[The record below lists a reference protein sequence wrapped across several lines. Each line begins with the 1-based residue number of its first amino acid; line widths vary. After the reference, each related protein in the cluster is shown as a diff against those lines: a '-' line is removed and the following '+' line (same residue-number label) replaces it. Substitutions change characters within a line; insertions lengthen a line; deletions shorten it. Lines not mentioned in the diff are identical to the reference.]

1 MILSFDYPLMS
12 VCLMKCSLRLCR
24 YPYICCEIFCCEID
38 EILSILVEDND
49 GELLGRL
56 LSILN
61 EEECLDNYL
70 AGYFE
75 KMVEMLLK
83 TRTSQMID
91 YLNYGEIELFKK
103 FVKHVNNH
111 SVMQIVQR
119 LMLPHIPFSVM
130 AIDQD
135 KLDADDK
142 FVPQCTW
149 SFSSETCE
157 ILCATLVEDIRTEN
171 VASHISDLLIT
182 VLQLSPP
189 ESVFISNLCSTPC
202 LSKLFPVA
210 LADENGSEYC
220 SEVSIAALSVL
231 ESLTAR
237 LCESL
242 ATMDCSGAFDT
253 SVEDQELSKDTTKL
267 SLDNLRDTLK
277 LFLPQVSPVLLT
289 FTRHN
294 TRVTFTAQDQRTYYK
309 VGFKAI
315 QMVKL
320 VESIVRLSDPGLDE
334 LICSSE
340 ILEDCV
346 KILFEFEMN
355 SLLHLSIQR
364 MICMIIEGGHLRKKI
379 QSHLVGECGLLD
391 QISLFFKDKLV
402 GESMTGTRRG
412 HVPVAGHLVLI
423 VQTIISAVERI
434 SPDTSFES
442 CTPACTTDDKLSDAE
457 NGNSLNEVVQS
468 TSPNGFRTLL
478 EESEQ
483 MLLWTSFLETSYRD
497 YMTPSTSLGTKDD
510 VSFDAS
516 FPPLCESTGTEANF
530 IEGTEYLTTPSGEDV
545 GENRSVD
552 DDLIGLIDATKSN
565 GGDNININHFD
576 IVIESSDFTAEKEKQ
591 DTSFTSQDFAS
602 FADFENA
609 PFSGVTVQSEG
620 TFSSFDSNEWS
631 SNVLPNS
638 VKVDENTSSEQ
649 ESIFSTSSD
658 VTEILDADGPK

>member
-1 MILSFDYPLMS
+1 M
-12 VCLMKCSLRLCR
+12 
-24 YPYICCEIFCCEID
+24 
-38 EILSILVEDND
+38 
-49 GELLGRL
+49 G
-56 LSILN
+56 
-61 EEECLDNYL
+61 
-70 AGYFE
+70 
-75 KMVEMLLK
+75 
-83 TRTSQMID
+83 
-91 YLNYGEIELFKK
+91 
-103 FVKHVNNH
+103 
-111 SVMQIVQR
+111 
-119 LMLPHIPFSVM
+119 
-130 AIDQD
+130 
-135 KLDADDK
+135 
-142 FVPQCTW
+142 
-149 SFSSETCE
+149 
-157 ILCATLVEDIRTEN
+157 
-171 VASHISDLLIT
+171 
-182 VLQLSPP
+182 
-189 ESVFISNLCSTPC
+189 
-202 LSKLFPVA
+202 
-210 LADENGSEYC
+210 
-220 SEVSIAALSVL
+220 
-231 ESLTAR
+231 
-237 LCESL
+237 
-242 ATMDCSGAFDT
+242 
-253 SVEDQELSKDTTKL
+253 
-267 SLDNLRDTLK
+267 
-277 LFLPQVSPVLLT
+277 
-289 FTRHN
+289 
-294 TRVTFTAQDQRTYYK
+294 
-309 VGFKAI
+309 
-315 QMVKL
+315 
-320 VESIVRLSDPGLDE
+320 
-334 LICSSE
+334 
-340 ILEDCV
+340 
-346 KILFEFEMN
+346 
-355 SLLHLSIQR
+355 
-364 MICMIIEGGHLRKKI
+364 ICMIIEGGHLRKKI

-483 MLLWTSFLETSYRD
+483 MLLWTSFLETSYRE
-497 YMTPSTSLGTKDD
+497 YM
-510 VSFDAS
+510 
-516 FPPLCESTGTEANF
+516 
-530 IEGTEYLTTPSGEDV
+530 TTPSGEDV

-658 VTEILDADGPK
+658 VTEILDAD